1 MQPWGFLVNPLS
13 LPEHWI
19 IIPSLLMSTSAQ
31 RGGGSSGCWFNIFW
45 EIGLWP
51 KCISPIKCYS
61 FFKAQLNMSFIF
73 GLKFLYGWFGVS
85 AMSLAS
91 RGTVALFWIPLPQ
104 LTLGLLRSISGLIM
118 GCILKQ
124 INSITL
130 TKQRMSN
137 KESWRESN
145 HGLFSSSVTSVS
157 QALTLSLSSLP
168 FLSYEFGFT
177 FITSWS
183 QDGCH
188 TSWHSI
194 QIPGMAS
201 EENAQI
207 EASQICFLFKSPETS
222 SSVFVYLLTMTEL
235 HVTLIY
241 KKYWEVDTF
250 KYLPTRTC
258 LGLY

>member
-1 MQPWGFLVNPLS
+1 
-13 LPEHWI
+13 
-19 IIPSLLMSTSAQ
+19 
-31 RGGGSSGCWFNIFW
+31 
-45 EIGLWP
+45 
-51 KCISPIKCYS
+51 
-61 FFKAQLNMSFIF
+61 MSFIF
-73 GLKFLYGWFGVS
+73 GLTFLYGWFGVS

-104 LTLGLLRSISGLIM
+104 LTLGLVRSISGLIK

-124 INSITL
+124 KNSITL

-183 QDGCH
+183 QDGCIPPGIA
-188 TSWHSI
+188 SRFQAWHQRKMHKLKLVKSV
-194 QIPGMAS
+194 S
-201 EENAQI
+201 FSKAQ
-207 EASQICFLFKSPETS
+207 KPHP
-222 SSVFVYLLTMTEL
+222 VYLFIYWPWLNYMSPLSTRNIGKWILLSTCQLE
-235 HVTLIY
+235 HVWDYISDKVSECWSWQLLVSTTI
-241 KKYWEVDTF
+241 F
-250 KYLPTRTC
+250 
-258 LGLY
+258 